1 MTIRYAFILL
11 FLLLPLCLWG
21 QNPFDLTH
29 RLGAP
34 IDTTEKITD
43 TTPTEESMQI
53 DEVEVDMDL
62 DTVEHPEEE
71 EIPEVTDTPEIEVKK
86 SEETID
92 KPDEQVKVDA
102 KEEVA
107 DQKDVALS
115 FRNKDESSQMLLFI
129 FLLCTVFLALIIA
142 ADRSVLNKLYRSL
155 INDNFLSFFMREQK
169 SGTSLQ
175 LFFLHSFFII
185 NLGLLAYFVLHDV
198 IYIDKSIKLW
208 QCIVFIAGIYLL
220 RHVFMNYLK
229 LFARAEKE
237 INRFYFT
244 IIIFNIFVGLL
255 IFPLNAFAAFAPDII
270 SNTAIYISFFL
281 VILFYITRQLRGLF
295 IGSKF
300 LIDHQFHFFVYLCT
314 VEIAPIL
321 VLGKFFTSII

>member
-1 MTIRYAFILL
+1 MTFRYAFILL
-11 FLLLPLCLWG
+11 FLLLPLCLG
-21 QNPFDLTH
+21 SQNPFDLKH
-29 RLGAP
+29 RLISP
-34 IDTTEKITD
+34 TERTKEFIDTFQTQ
-43 TTPTEESMQI
+43 ESLTI
-53 DEVEVDMDL
+53 DEMELTVGI
-62 DTVEHPEEE
+62 DTVDYNETVEEKPEAEKEKLEKTIEPSEDEDKVNEEE
-71 EIPEVTDTPEIEVKK
+71 GL
-86 SEETID
+86 
-92 KPDEQVKVDA
+92 A
-102 KEEVA
+102 H
-107 DQKDVALS
+107 QKDIAPHI
-115 FRNKDESSQMLLFI
+115 RDKDESGQMLMFI

-185 NLGLLAYFVLHDV
+185 NLGLLAYFVLHDL
-198 IYIDKSIKLW
+198 IYIDKEIKLW
-208 QCIVFIAGIYLL
+208 QCIVFIGGIYLV
-220 RHVFMNYLK
+220 RHVFMTYLN
-229 LFARAEKE
+229 LFAKAEKE

-270 SNTAIYISFFL
+270 SNTAIYISLVL

-300 LIDHQFHFFVYLCT
+300 LIDHQFHFFIYLCT